1 MESSSKSGLIDQVRS
16 CLASQGD
23 VAFGYLF
30 GSHAKGREHPESDVD
45 VAIHFGKERRAPHVP
60 RGETVPDARL
70 RRARRA
76 LEVEGA
82 LERTVGRSTQVVA
95 LEDAPL
101 GLVQNVLATGRLV
114 FCADHRARRS
124 HYVDHARRYFDLEP
138 ARRIFDR
145 YRSRRIEEGTYGGGA
160 RDRS

>member
-1 MESSSKSGLIDQVRS
+1 MESSSENRLIEQVRS

-30 GSHAKGREHPESDVD
+30 GSRAKGRERPKSDVD
-45 VAIHFGKERRAPHVP
+45 VAIHFGKDRRAPHVP
-60 RGETVPDARL
+60 RGQTVSDARL

-76 LEVEGA
+76 LEVEGD
-82 LERTVGRSTQVVA
+82 LERSVGRSTQVVA

-101 GLVQNVLATGRLV
+101 GLVQNVLATGHLV
-114 FCADHRARRS
+114 FCADHRARRA